1 MCGSQGQADLDI
13 CRDCQADLPI
23 QTSACYQ
30 CALPLHGI
38 ATKTAAWCGRCL
50 KDPPS
55 YDRTLSVFQ
64 YAHPVDHLIHD
75 LKFNRKLAIARLLGE
90 LMAQQLK
97 KRAGVLSPALP
108 QLIIPVP
115 LHAARLR
122 ERGYNQAME
131 LARPIACALKI
142 PIDYQHCQRQRATA
156 IQSDLP
162 ANERPRNVKGVF
174 SVVKKLS
181 VRHIAIVDDVMTTG
195 ATAGEFAATL
205 RGAGVEKIEV
215 WVCARAALRF

>member
-1 MCGSQGQADLDI
+1 MDI
-13 CRDCQADLPI
+13 CRGCQADLPM
-23 QTSACYQ
+23 QTTACYQ

-38 ATKTAAWCGRCL
+38 TAVPSPLCGHCL
-50 KDPPS
+50 NDPPS
-55 YDRTLSVFQ
+55 YDHTFSAFQ

-97 KRAGVLSPALP
+97 KRARAPLP

-122 ERGYNQAME
+122 ERGYNQATE
-131 LARPIACALKI
+131 LARPIARALNI
-142 PIDYQHCQRQRATA
+142 PIDYQHCQRHRATA

-162 ANERPRNVKGVF
+162 ANERSRNVKGVF
-174 SVVKKLS
+174 HIVKKLPA
-181 VRHIAIVDDVMTTG
+181 RHVAIVDDVMTTG
-195 ATAGEFAATL
+195 ATVAEFATTL
-205 RGAGVEKIEV
+205 RSAGVEKIEV
-215 WVCARAALRF
+215 WVCARAALKF

>member
-1 MCGSQGQADLDI
+1 M
-13 CRDCQADLPI
+13 

-30 CALPLHGI
+30 CALPLHGLD
-38 ATKTAAWCGRCL
+38 AVPAAQGCASALGAGTASPLCGRCL
-50 KDPPS
+50 KEPPS
-55 YDRTLSVFQ
+55 YDHTLSVFQ

-97 KRAGVLSPALP
+97 KRARSISSPLP

-122 ERGYNQAME
+122 ERGYNQATE
-131 LARPIACALKI
+131 LARPIARALNI

-162 ANERPRNVKGVF
+162 ASERSRNVKGVF
-174 SVVKKLS
+174 SVAKKLPAHH
-181 VRHIAIVDDVMTTG
+181 VAIVDDVMTTG
-195 ATAGEFAATL
+195 ATVAEFATTL
-205 RGAGVEKIEV
+205 RSAGVEKIEV
-215 WVCARAALRF
+215 WVCARAALKF